1 MDFNSLKMKQPRVM
15 KILENSIKMNRLVQ
29 VILLE
34 GAKGT
39 PKMDTAL
46 YLACMLLCEKGCA
59 CGECSECKKVLEGIH
74 SRVYLVDAID
84 KLIRKE
90 QIESLEHEFSESGL
104 EEGVRV
110 FIINNIDKATLAAS
124 NSLLKFLEET
134 KDDTYGILITDN
146 INNVISTIKSRSQI
160 ISFERVSK
168 EDLTSEY
175 VSRGVDEEIGKV
187 LSRVT
192 NDTLEGMKL
201 VEEGYIIDIIELVK
215 KINEA
220 FFTEDD
226 VILTFNEY
234 GRFLIELNE
243 KYYHQIF
250 LDILALIT
258 NDRLYHLLGKDE
270 EMIFASSIMEI
281 DDIYSINYNQT
292 FKQLEKIIEYKKRLQ
307 YNVNM
312 ELFYMGLFL
321 EMVKIYD

>member
-1 MDFNSLKMKQPRVM
+1 M
-15 KILENSIKMNRLVQ
+15 
-29 VILLE
+29 
-34 GAKGT
+34 
-39 PKMDTAL
+39 
-46 YLACMLLCEKGCA
+46 
-59 CGECSECKKVLEGIH
+59 
-74 SRVYLVDAID
+74 
-84 KLIRKE
+84 
-90 QIESLEHEFSESGL
+90 
-104 EEGVRV
+104 
-110 FIINNIDKATLAAS
+110 
-124 NSLLKFLEET
+124 
-134 KDDTYGILITDN
+134 
-146 INNVISTIKSRSQI
+146 
-160 ISFERVSK
+160 
-168 EDLTSEY
+168 
-175 VSRGVDEEIGKV
+175 KV